1 MRAEQAAM
9 VALLQGRP
17 GGLRWAEIAAEVRAA
32 GSAVA
37 VWRWLVPTPLA
48 GPAQGI
54 YALDA
59 AARQIAQWADRGV
72 RLLSIL
78 DQEYPARLRQIPQAP
93 PILFARGEMIPDDPA
108 VSVIG
113 SRQASGPGLDIAAR
127 VAQGLVRRGV
137 AVAAGLALGIDSAA
151 HRAALAAGGRTV
163 AVVGTGINRAYPAG
177 NRGLQEEIAQ
187 RGLVL
192 SQFWPEAPPRK
203 HNFLMRN
210 ATMSG
215 TGWLTVV
222 VRRASAAALRPGPG
236 GCRARLTVIMIDWSP
251 GAATGP
257 GRWPAAP
264 ACTWPA
270 ASFPCSTWST
280 SSSRRAWRCPVTSTR
295 WCRASRGLGTK
306 RRAIMIG
313 SGVRGCRRRV
323 GPARPLMAVAMI
335 CGGATAARAWAASK
349 AAGPSAAR
357 AASSVRAYPAGCTGG
372 RKTPI

>member
-1 MRAEQAAM
+1 M

-17 GGLRWAEIAAEVRAA
+17 GGRRWAEIAAEVRAA

-37 VWRWLVPTPLA
+37 VWQWLMPPSVP
-48 GPAQGI
+48 GPAQEA

-59 AARQIAQWADRGV
+59 AARQIAQWAGHGV

-93 PILFARGEMIPDDPA
+93 PILFARGEVIPDDLA

-127 VAQGLVRRGV
+127 VAQGLARRGV

-192 SQFWPEAPPRK
+192 SQFWPEAPARK

-215 TGWLTVV
+215 YGLATVV
-222 VRRASAAALRPGPG
+222 VEAGERGGARHQARVAAGHGRPVILTDLVARRCDWARALAGRPGVHVARGLVSVLDLIDQLIAGSLAPPG
-236 GCRARLTVIMIDWSP
+236 DLHP
-251 GAATGP
+251 E
-257 GRWPAAP
+257 
-264 ACTWPA
+264 
-270 ASFPCSTWST
+270 
-280 SSSRRAWRCPVTSTR
+280 
-295 WCRASRGLGTK
+295 ASREP
-306 RRAIMIG
+306 RPQPHD
-313 SGVRGCRRRV
+313 RGHFV
-323 GPARPLMAVAMI
+323 FAADTNRP
-335 CGGATAARAWAASK
+335 RS
-349 AAGPSAAR
+349 
-357 AASSVRAYPAGCTGG
+357 
-372 RKTPI
+372 